1 MAGEYDVGTST
12 RKDSSTQS
20 KDCPQ
25 CVKLREQMRIHGG
38 DICSLNNEVE
48 HFRTLWQ
55 EECDENRKLRE
66 QLELINNIRNQNQK
80 VRRMMARPWVTDI
93 QMGWMRERVQAFADK
108 HKLTMSQAVDM
119 LRSSQDIKS
128 VWAMRDMDYFLSMYE
143 AGLVDEPTTE

>member
-1 MAGEYDVGTST
+1 
-12 RKDSSTQS
+12 
-20 KDCPQ
+20 
-25 CVKLREQMRIHGG
+25 
-38 DICSLNNEVE
+38 
-48 HFRTLWQ
+48 
-55 EECDENRKLRE
+55 
-66 QLELINNIRNQNQK
+66 
-80 VRRMMARPWVTDI
+80 MARPWVTDI